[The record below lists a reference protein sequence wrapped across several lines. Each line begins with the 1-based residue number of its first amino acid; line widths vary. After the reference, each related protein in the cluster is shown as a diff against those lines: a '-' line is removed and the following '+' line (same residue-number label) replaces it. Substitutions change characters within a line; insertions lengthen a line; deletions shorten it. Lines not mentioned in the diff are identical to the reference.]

1 MLTKLKLLYWYY
13 AAHQC
18 MKILITGAAGFLG
31 SHLSE
36 KYVNEGNSV
45 YAVDNLVNGNLN
57 NIRTLLHRKNFKFI
71 QDDITRNDL
80 YSILPNDF
88 DAIIH
93 LAAQIHVDKSIVN
106 PSETFKVNVEGTLK
120 VLEFSRINDIS
131 KILYASSSEVYGS
144 AQYVPMDENHPLAAK
159 HPYGVSK
166 VAADRLCY
174 SYNETYDLG
183 VDILRCFNFFGPRQ
197 KDSGYGG
204 VIAIFLKRILEN
216 KPPLIYGNGEQTRD
230 YMFITDAVNAYDKVL
245 NSDTNPGK
253 DGINFGTGKET
264 TINDVAKLI
273 IARAA
278 ADKSKIVPVHIEA
291 RPVEVSRLFADIKKA
306 RDLVGFEPKV
316 KFEEGVQQMVDWY
329 SNYKSEMW
337 EY

>member
-1 MLTKLKLLYWYY
+1 
-13 AAHQC
+13 

-36 KYVNEGNSV
+36 KYVKEGNIV
-45 YAVDNLVNGNLN
+45 YAVDNLINGNLN

-71 QDDITRNDL
+71 QEDIMRDEL

-120 VLEFSRINDIS
+120 ILEFSRINDIN

-144 AQYVPMDENHPLAAK
+144 AQYVPMDEKHPLAAK
-159 HPYGVSK
+159 HPYGISK
-166 VAADRLCY
+166 AAADRLCY
-174 SYNETYDLG
+174 CYNETYDLG
-183 VDILRCFNFFGPRQ
+183 VDIIRCFNFFGPRQ

-216 KPPLIYGNGEQTRD
+216 KPPLIYGDGEQTRD
-230 YMFITDAVNAYDKVL
+230 YMFVADAIRAYDSILK
-245 NSDTNPGK
+245 SDSNPGK
-253 DGINFGTGKET
+253 NGINFGTGSEIS
-264 TINDVAKLI
+264 INDVAKLI
-273 IARAA
+273 I
-278 ADKSKIVPVHIEA
+278 DKCHMNSNKIKPIHVEA
-291 RPVEVSRLFADIKKA
+291 RPVEVTRLFADIKKA
-306 RDLVGFEPKV
+306 RELLKFTPKIT
-316 KFEEGVQQMVDWY
+316 FQNGIEQMVDWY
-329 SNYKSEMW
+329 TNYKSEMW

>member
-1 MLTKLKLLYWYY
+1 
-13 AAHQC
+13 

-36 KYVNEGNSV
+36 KYVKEGNIV
-45 YAVDNLVNGNLN
+45 YGVDNLVNGNLN

-71 QDDITRNDL
+71 QDDIMRDGM

-93 LAAQIHVDKSIVN
+93 LATQIHVDRSIVN
-106 PSETFKVNVEGTLK
+106 PSETFKVNVEGKLK
-120 VLEFSRINDIS
+120 ILEFSRINDIN
-131 KILYASSSEVYGS
+131 KILFASSSEVYGS
-144 AQYVPMDENHPLAAK
+144 AQYVPMDEDHPLAAK

-204 VIAIFLKRILEN
+204 VIAIFLKRYQ
-216 KPPLIYGNGEQTRD
+216 K
-230 YMFITDAVNAYDKVL
+230 
-245 NSDTNPGK
+245 
-253 DGINFGTGKET
+253 IN
-264 TINDVAKLI
+264 L
-273 IARAA
+273 R
-278 ADKSKIVPVHIEA
+278 
-291 RPVEVSRLFADIKKA
+291 
-306 RDLVGFEPKV
+306 
-316 KFEEGVQQMVDWY
+316 
-329 SNYKSEMW
+329 
-337 EY
+337 

>member
-1 MLTKLKLLYWYY
+1 
-13 AAHQC
+13 

-36 KYVNEGNSV
+36 KYAKEGNSV

-57 NIRTLLHRKNFKFI
+57 NIRMLLHRKNFKFI
-71 QDDITRNDL
+71 QDDITRNEL

-120 VLEFSRINDIS
+120 ILEFSRINDIN

-204 VIAIFLKRILEN
+204 VIAIFLKRVLEN
-216 KPPLIYGNGEQTRD
+216 KPPLIYGDGEQTRD
-230 YMFITDAVNAYDKVL
+230 YMFIADAVDAYDRVL
-245 NSDTNPGK
+245 KSNTNPGK

-264 TINDVAKLI
+264 AINDVAKLI
-273 IARAA
+273 I
-278 ADKSKIVPVHIEA
+278 DKSTGGQTQIVPVHVEA

-306 RDLVGFEPKV
+306 KELVGFEPRV
-316 KFEEGVQQMVDWY
+316 TFEKGVEQMVDWY
-329 SNYKSEMW
+329 ANYKSEMW